1 MENLKMT
8 DRKVKALETKKR
20 IIETAKSLFI
30 KKGFDHVTVDSI
42 VEKAGVSKGA
52 FYVHF
57 DTKNSL
63 IADLISDYV
72 NKLDLDY
79 ETYLEKFPPNTKS
92 TDILIAIA
100 ERVAY
105 IIEFTIG
112 YENIRFLYE
121 VQLNKSVKTNAVL
134 NYNRYLYKMFT
145 DVINQ
150 GVIRGDIH
158 GEIDVDTVAKHFIIA
173 LRGLTYE
180 WCVRYPDFDLK
191 SQTLKHFVLL
201 IKGILK

>member
-1 MENLKMT
+1 MENIKMT
-8 DRKVKALETKKR
+8 NRKFKALETKKR
-20 IIETAKSLFI
+20 IMETAKSLFI
-30 KKGFDHVTVDSI
+30 KKGFDNVTVDSI
-42 VEKAGVSKGA
+42 VEKTGISKGA

-57 DTKNSL
+57 DSKNSL

-79 ETYLEKFPPNTKS
+79 KSYLEKFPPNNKS

-145 DVINQ
+145 DVISQ
-150 GVIRGDIH
+150 GVIR
-158 GEIDVDTVAKHFIIA
+158 
-173 LRGLTYE
+173 
-180 WCVRYPDFDLK
+180 
-191 SQTLKHFVLL
+191 
-201 IKGILK
+201 